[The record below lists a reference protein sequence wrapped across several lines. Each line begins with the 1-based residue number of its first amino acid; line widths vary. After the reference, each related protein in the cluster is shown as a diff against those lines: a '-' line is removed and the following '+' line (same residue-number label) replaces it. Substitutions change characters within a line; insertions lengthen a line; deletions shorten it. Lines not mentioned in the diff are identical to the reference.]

1 MIYEIY
7 EQEKLKLAD
16 LTPEEYEKA
25 VKALAER
32 LGV

>member
-7 EQEKLKLAD
+7 EREKLKLSD
-16 LTPEEYEKA
+16 LPPGKYEKA